1 MKSLLYRLTGRGGFP
16 AELKAALTR
25 EGIRLI
31 DEGVKASVTRINYRD
46 PRRRC
51 SWSRRWFTGSV
62 ALTATRLVVLGASRP
77 LVNLPLTDSRR
88 AQLRVGIEG
97 DECLVIAFDVA
108 LFHADCSG
116 TVEVRLRT
124 PLAGR
129 FLAELRVG

>member
-1 MKSLLYRLTGRGGFP
+1 
-16 AELKAALTR
+16 
-25 EGIRLI
+25 
-31 DEGVKASVTRINYRD
+31 
-46 PRRRC
+46 
-51 SWSRRWFTGSV
+51 V
-62 ALTATRLVVLGASRP
+62 ALTATRLVVLGASRPLVYLPGLSASRP

-88 AQLRVGIEG
+88 AQLRLGIEG